1 MVSKICRWN
10 GGVCHRVS
18 CDIILPSGEIVVCGF
33 HCNKLGR
40 FARHKVKPDVS
51 VFSRQLRRCQF

>member
-10 GGVCHRVS
+10 GGVFHRAS
-18 CDIILPSGEIVVCGF
+18 CDIILLSGGVVCCSF
-33 HCNKLGR
+33 HGNESGR
-40 FARHKVKPDVS
+40 CARHKVKSDVS